1 MRKGKIAGTLLLL
14 AVFLFSV
21 GVGPAL
27 AEAGKPEPNVQV
39 EAGVTPDS
47 PFYFLDLLAEKVKLF
62 FTTDPKELAETYARL
77 ALERM
82 AEAQEMTE
90 AEKTQYLEKLVDE
103 YATAIQNAREALEK
117 ALAAGAQ
124 VKEVAALLDQAE
136 NVAALKVVLEKVPGE
151 GKERIKL
158 RLLENV
164 AAGEVLK
171 VKLAKAGVEVE
182 EEKQQQQEEA
192 LEAIL
197 GEFVSSFVQVVN
209 DARQEVHEAVVA
221 KEKELKGDEK
231 AREELRKIEKD
242 FRGSL
247 REIEKD
253 TKIRLVEM
261 AKQGSS
267 QEAMTAVVK
276 EAEEKIKAQVAEA
289 LAAIQAYTGAG
300 RQDEKKEEKKRE
312 NKEENN
318 KDDEEVNNKEEGNKV
333 REEAEVRNRTENKGA
348 TTELRVEEKRE
359 EKQQMNTGNKVREN
373 REKGEQEKEE

>member
-182 EEKQQQQEEA
+182 EEKEQEEA

-197 GEFVSSFVQVVN
+197 GEFVSSFVQLVN

-221 KEKELKGDEK
+221 KEKELKEDEK

-267 QEAMTAVVK
+267 QEAMAAVVK

-300 RQDEKKEEKKRE
+300 QQDEKKELKKKEVKNEKKE
-312 NKEENN
+312 VKDEKKEV
-318 KDDEEVNNKEEGNKV
+318 KKEVKV
-333 REEAEVRNRTENKGA
+333 KEEAEVRNRTENKGA

-359 EKQQMNTGNKVREN
+359 EKQQMNTGNKGREN
-373 REKGEQEKEE
+373 REKGEQKKEG